1 VHNRRYGQSPLGR
14 KTRRRLERNPFTR
27 MRKAVRTN
35 MHKNTDSWPT
45 PGLSITVYVDWTFD
59 QLVAHLE
66 KLFVNGM
73 TWQNYGKKWHV
84 DHIRPQY
91 EFNLT
96 DPYCEDFKKC
106 WALSNLQPLWAHQN
120 LIKGKSA
127 FVNRY
132 FDE

>member
-1 VHNRRYGQSPLGR
+1 MY
-14 KTRRRLERNPFTR
+14 TRTAN
-27 MRKAVRTN
+27 
-35 MHKNTDSWPT
+35 WPT
-45 PGLSITVYVDWTFD
+45 PGVLITTYVPWTFD
-59 QLVAHLE
+59 QLVTHLE
-66 KLFVNGM
+66 KQFVNGM

-127 FVNRY
+127 FVNRW
-132 FDE
+132 FDDEQGEWELEQEAARTAKETEDASDTPF